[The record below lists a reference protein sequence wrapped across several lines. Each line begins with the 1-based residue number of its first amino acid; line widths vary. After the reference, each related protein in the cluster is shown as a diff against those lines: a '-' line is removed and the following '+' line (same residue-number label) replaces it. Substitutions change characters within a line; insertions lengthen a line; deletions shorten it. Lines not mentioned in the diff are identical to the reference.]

1 MMIWYHQ
8 LNNSRDFDVLPL
20 SITAG
25 NNVTDEQLES
35 MLESG
40 QTDVFT
46 QNVRYLSI
54 FLFKL
59 AEGCI
64 VDLQFLPHNY
74 FMWWWLNV

>member
-1 MMIWYHQ
+1 MINWYRLSNDQ
-8 LNNSRDFDVLPL
+8 EFDVLPL

-46 QNVRYLSI
+46 QNVSYI
-54 FLFKL
+54 NMFLFKL
-59 AEGCI
+59 AERCNI
-64 VDLQFLPHNY
+64 LIEIDIQFLPH
-74 FMWWWLNV
+74 